1 MTKQRKSAIDFGE
14 VSNMTGIDNK
24 EENEVTEKV
33 YEEESEKEVTQ
44 PSVTET
50 DSNDEVRVEHTE
62 ANTYFDVSNL
72 ILNRRKRVEDTH
84 ERKTFMIRKDLNKR
98 LDYFAKKINTVG
110 FKTRFINMVIEEG
123 LEKLENELKQNK
135 K

>member
-1 MTKQRKSAIDFGE
+1 MSKQRKSAIDFGE

>member
-1 MTKQRKSAIDFGE
+1 MSKQRKSAIDFGE

-135 K
+135 N

>member
-1 MTKQRKSAIDFGE
+1 MSKQRKSAIDFGE

-50 DSNDEVRVEHTE
+50 DSRVEHTE

-135 K
+135 N